1 MKLYLI
7 GGLGADHRVFNFL
20 KMNCETAVIEWMT
33 PTKDQEIESYCE
45 KLLEQIDQ
53 EEEFGILG
61 VSFGGIIAVELAKIS
76 DPSKVILVS
85 SVEEYSQLPRIY
97 VTLGKMGLLNLIPD
111 AMIKP
116 PNYLLTFLFGA
127 SNKVLLKNI
136 VQDTDPL
143 FIRWALGQIVKWK
156 NTDRIKNL
164 LRIHGTHDR
173 LIPLKGEAIEIHD
186 GKHFMIVDKAME
198 ISTIVNR
205 YIGS

>member
-1 MKLYLI
+1 
-7 GGLGADHRVFNFL
+7 
-20 KMNCETAVIEWMT
+20 
-33 PTKDQEIESYCE
+33 
-45 KLLEQIDQ
+45 LLEQIDQ

-164 LRIHGTHDR
+164 LDK
-173 LIPLKGEAIEIHD
+173 LK
-186 GKHFMIVDKAME
+186 
-198 ISTIVNR
+198 
-205 YIGS
+205 